1 MLWYIISCG
10 CGENWRQG
18 KNQQGLNKKGWDAA
32 CHVIQP
38 DKKGAFLNG
47 SLALCSF
54 NSLVRL
60 LAVVQLPGI
69 EEKESRGPTTWQRA
83 QPDSG
88 SVCGGGSEGA
98 GTSLLHPPS
107 PFSSSPQSISN
118 AFLQSSNKQGN
129 SISSTV
135 RPCEISFASL
145 GLGVRRVVKT
155 SLPPSCF
162 VYCFV

>member
-1 MLWYIISCG
+1 MQNHRFMLWYIISCG

-88 SVCGGGSEGA
+88 SVCGGGQRVQA
-98 GTSLLHPPS
+98 PPS
-107 PFSSSPQSISN
+107 STLPLHSAPHLKALVMHSSSPATS
-118 AFLQSSNKQGN
+118 
-129 SISSTV
+129 
-135 RPCEISFASL
+135 
-145 GLGVRRVVKT
+145 RVIQFPRQWDRVKFHLHLWV
-155 SLPPSCF
+155 S
-162 VYCFV
+162 V